1 MNTVVG
7 LDISKGKSQVQAFLD
22 KKSALQ
28 RSFKVAHTLEG
39 INKNVV
45 FFNIVCKS
53 YSIKWPLNVKM
64 SAILH
69 TGKRPFLVQ
78 LLLYKSTVCYRI

>member
-22 KKSALQ
+22 KNE
-28 RSFKVAHTLEG
+28 R
-39 INKNVV
+39 
-45 FFNIVCKS
+45 
-53 YSIKWPLNVKM
+53 
-64 SAILH
+64 LH

-78 LLLYKSTVCYRI
+78 LLLYKYACLLPNLIKFFKM